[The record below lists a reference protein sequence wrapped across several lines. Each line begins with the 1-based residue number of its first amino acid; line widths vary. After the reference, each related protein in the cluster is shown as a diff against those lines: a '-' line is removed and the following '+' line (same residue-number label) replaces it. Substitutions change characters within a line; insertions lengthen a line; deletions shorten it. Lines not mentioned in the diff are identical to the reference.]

1 MRGLSM
7 TCSYDLIGLMVIDD
21 MIDKPHIFSIR
32 PADCLKMSICS
43 LLIGLI
49 IAVAFYFISKPI
61 GGTLSWSIGGFAT
74 GMLIGVNIF
83 SDDYRG
89 IYILGWVIG
98 TVASGILIFVNSVNP
113 VLLIFAPLGG
123 LLGALITV
131 LPEDDYWGD

>member
-1 MRGLSM
+1 MRDLFM
-7 TCSYDLIGLMVIDD
+7 ACSYNLTGLMVIDD
-21 MIDKPHIFSIR
+21 MNDKPHIFSIR

-43 LLIGLI
+43 LLIGLV
-49 IAVAFYFISKPI
+49 IAVAFYFIFKPI

-98 TVASGILIFVNSVNP
+98 TVASGILIFMNSENP
-113 VLLIFAPLGG
+113 FLLIFAPLGG
-123 LLGALITV
+123 LLGALISV
-131 LPEDDYWGD
+131 LPEDESWGD